1 VVEPDALVQAGAAR
15 RELGGQRG
23 ESVVEELEHTGRGV
37 GPGRVAALG
46 GGLSVQA
53 HHLVDDAVEDQRV
66 ALLVAALEVE
76 DPGHQ
81 GVVGRLAER
90 REMLGDGVLG
100 HTEAGEEGGEAIA
113 ALVRELGPRPGVRG
127 EVDGI
132 RIPLQ
137 AGHDVREEG
146 RPPLDGRICPVSTS
160 SGHKRRPVAG
170 SNARSHACRR
180 ATRHDTKPYP
190 SFGWGAG
197 LPRTPVSGLRA
208 WAGEL
213 EDQRQRRTRAR
224 PVLLDHLESAAAEDR
239 SQRQGDD
246 DGVVELT
253 GDWDEVRNHI
263 EGKREVS
270 QQGDDEGPVPARHAG
285 VAEQAPEQD
294 DAVRDESG
302 ERSRVCA
309 PPRKREASDED
320 PVDDECRETEEQ
332 QPLRRARHPPGRSD
346 AAPVLRARRM
356 EIIVVEIPAWRIIAL
371 GLEPV
376 LVTLRSPVS
385 SRQR

>member
-1 VVEPDALVQAGAAR
+1 
-15 RELGGQRG
+15 
-23 ESVVEELEHTGRGV
+23 
-37 GPGRVAALG
+37 
-46 GGLSVQA
+46 
-53 HHLVDDAVEDQRV
+53 
-66 ALLVAALEVE
+66 
-76 DPGHQ
+76 
-81 GVVGRLAER
+81 
-90 REMLGDGVLG
+90 
-100 HTEAGEEGGEAIA
+100 
-113 ALVRELGPRPGVRG
+113 
-127 EVDGI
+127 
-132 RIPLQ
+132 
-137 AGHDVREEG
+137 
-146 RPPLDGRICPVSTS
+146 
-160 SGHKRRPVAG
+160 
-170 SNARSHACRR
+170 
-180 ATRHDTKPYP
+180 
-190 SFGWGAG
+190 
-197 LPRTPVSGLRA
+197 
-208 WAGEL
+208 
-213 EDQRQRRTRAR
+213 
-224 PVLLDHLESAAAEDR
+224 VLLDHLESAAAEDR

-302 ERSRVCA
+302 ERARVCA

-385 SRQR
+385 SRRR